1 MGGRHPSL
9 VLRPVQSIF
18 WRVSQSVSRPMT
30 LLAPL
35 AGLRDILLSG
45 FLFAASGRFLLEQ
58 LIQQWMP
65 FAVNLHA

>member
-1 MGGRHPSL
+1 
-9 VLRPVQSIF
+9 
-18 WRVSQSVSRPMT
+18 MT